1 MLDIDLELNTRIM
14 KEMGLEEGERRRVVD
29 QDTEEVCSLGSR
41 DIVTPGSQSGKNAVE
56 FDVINNPRMM
66 NKLFAEFVDK
76 LSEEGSLD
84 SSCVSFG
91 TYQDKITKKNT
102 ARVMFEEGDIIESR
116 AYKNEGLCLADL
128 VFQLNGEEDVDLSE
142 YDIERKPSAAKVK
155 PKTEPI
161 KRKMRDE
168 TNGSS
173 NLSNKR
179 KSTRKSK

>member
-1 MLDIDLELNTRIM
+1 MLDIDLELNTMIM
-14 KEMGLEEGERRRVVD
+14 KEMGLEEGDRRRVVD

-56 FDVINNPRMM
+56 FDVVNNPRMM

-91 TYQDKITKKNT
+91 TYQDKVTKKNT
-102 ARVMFEEGDIIESR
+102 ARVMFEEGNIIESR
-116 AYKNEGLCLADL
+116 AYRNEGLCLADL
-128 VFQLNGEEDVDLSE
+128 VFQLNGEDNVDLSK
-142 YDIERKPSAAKVK
+142 YDIERKPSAAKIK

-161 KRKMRDE
+161 KRKMRD
-168 TNGSS
+168 S
-173 NLSNKR
+173 NATSNVSNKR
-179 KSTRKSK
+179 KSTNGSR

>member
-1 MLDIDLELNTRIM
+1 MLDIDLEFNTRLM
-14 KEMGLEEGERRRVVD
+14 KELGLEEGERRRVVD
-29 QDTEEVCSLGSR
+29 HDTEEVCSLGSR

-56 FDVINNPRMM
+56 FDPINNPRMM

-91 TYQDKITKKNT
+91 TYQDKVSKKNT
-102 ARVMFEEGDIIESR
+102 ARMMFEEGDILESK

-128 VFQLNGEEDVDLSE
+128 VFQLNGEENVDLSR

-161 KRKMRDE
+161 KRKMRDNNA
-168 TNGSS
+168 TS
-173 NLSNKR
+173 NTSTRR
-179 KSTRKSK
+179 KSSK